1 MNGGKGTSMQCY
13 PVVWDVSGNVLII
26 AEPRRAD
33 GSEDVTAGGEAKGG
47 GEGRWGREVAKAE
60 LHELVGVPEA
70 TPGPQ

>member
-47 GEGRWGREVAKAE
+47 GEGRWRRLSYMNSSACQKQ
-60 LHELVGVPEA
+60 H
-70 TPGPQ
+70 PGPSD